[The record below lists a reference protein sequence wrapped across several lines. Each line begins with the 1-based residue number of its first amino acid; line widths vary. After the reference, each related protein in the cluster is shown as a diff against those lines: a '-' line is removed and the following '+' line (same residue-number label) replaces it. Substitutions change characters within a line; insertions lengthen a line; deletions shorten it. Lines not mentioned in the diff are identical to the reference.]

1 MKLIHAADIHLG
13 SKMDSRFPAEI
24 AAKRKEELRNT
35 FLRMAELRRRDR
47 ALPPYCS
54 RGTCSTPTC
63 PSKRTRTFFTAW

>member
-35 FLRMAELRRRDR
+35 FLRMADYASVNGWEGKRICTW
-47 ALPPYCS
+47 LPLP
-54 RGTCSTPTC
+54 
-63 PSKRTRTFFTAW
+63 